1 MFYKNYKCWDIDEN
15 KFYALKSIEEKI
27 KFLLNF
33 ALLAPSSHN
42 TEPWKFKVC
51 GNELEI
57 LADFSRRLPESDKDY
72 RMIYISLG
80 CALTNILIAADY
92 FGLDYEIVWNNEI
105 KATVPYSA
113 LKIIFTPHIFKK
125 DEGFALEIA
134 KAVKPMELVDLF
146 NAIKKRRTNRFF
158 YKNIPVS
165 EKYLNE
171 FKKLSNHFEIVVD
184 FVSDE
189 KLKSEIAE
197 IMGEGMKRIMSQ
209 KPFRR
214 ELAAWLRNNL
224 TLKRDGMPGNGHR
237 MNLFTSIIAP
247 HILRNIDVS
256 DVEREKAIKR
266 VLNFPAV
273 GIISSKEDNPL
284 NFIYAGEIL
293 EKLALAIKSAGM
305 DMSIM
310 VAIIED
316 KESRAKLKNVLNSP
330 FLPQMFF
337 GFGYVERPAPK
348 SPRRNLQDFLL
359 D

>member
-33 ALLAPSSHN
+33 TLLAPSSHN
-42 TEPWKFKVC
+42 TEPWKFEIR

-57 LADFSRRLPESDKDY
+57 RADFSRRLPESDKDY

-80 CALTNILIAADY
+80 CALTNTLIAAEY
-92 FGLDYEIVWNNEI
+92 FGLDYEIGYLENG
-105 KATVPYSA
+105 A
-113 LKIIFTPHIFKK
+113 KIIFNNNSEARVPKIERKH
-125 DEGFALEIA
+125 
-134 KAVKPMELVDLF
+134 LF
-146 NAIKKRRTNRFF
+146 DAIKNRRTNRFF
-158 YKNIPVS
+158 YKNIPVVD
-165 EKYLNE
+165 EIFEE
-171 FKKLSNHFEIVVD
+171 FKKINNFYEIKID
-184 FVSDE
+184 FVKDKAIKE
-189 KLKSEIAE
+189 KIAE

-209 KPFRR
+209 KSFRR
-214 ELAAWLRNNL
+214 ELAHWLRTNL
-224 TLKRDGMPGNGHR
+224 TFKRDGMPGNGHR

-273 GIISSKEDNPL
+273 GVISSKEDNPL

-316 KESRAKLKNVLNSP
+316 KESRVKLQNVLRSP

-337 GFGYVERPAPK
+337 GFGYAEHPAPK
-348 SPRRNLQDFLL
+348 SPRRDLKEFL
-359 D
+359 